1 MDIIQQKETI
11 NKKESNMYYK
21 NPTIEDLFEN
31 LRNNRSEVKT
41 FEDVVNH
48 YAGWNR
54 TLLVGDIDADLG
66 GAIESFI
73 RFYNLYDEEQNI
85 PVDQRKPIKIYID
98 SNGGDLCATFTIIDA
113 IRLSK
118 TPVWTIVIGSAYS
131 GGFFIAISGH
141 KRIAY
146 PLATYMY
153 HEGSTANIGD
163 AGKFRNFADFY
174 DRQLDTLK
182 DITLKYTNITEE
194 QYKEHKKDD
203 WWMDTKDA
211 IEYGVCDEIAEAF
224 V

>member
-1 MDIIQQKETI
+1 
-11 NKKESNMYYK
+11 MYY
-21 NPTIEDLFEN
+21 NIPTIKDLYES
-31 LRNNRSEVKT
+31 LKANRSEIKT
-41 FEDVVNH
+41 YEDVVNQH
-48 YAGWNR
+48 AGWTR

-73 RFYNLYDEEQNI
+73 RFYNQYDEEQNI
-85 PVDQRKPIKIYID
+85 PVEKRMPIKIYID

-131 GGFFIAISGH
+131 GGFFISIAGH
-141 KRIAY
+141 KRFAY
-146 PLATYMY
+146 PLATFMY
-153 HEGSTANIGD
+153 HEGSTGNIAD

-174 DRQLDTLK
+174 DRQLEMLK
-182 DITLKYTNITEE
+182 QITLKYTNITEE

-203 WWMDTKDA
+203 WWLDTKEA
-211 IEYGVCDEIAEAF
+211 LELGVIDEVVEEF

>member
-1 MDIIQQKETI
+1 
-11 NKKESNMYYK
+11 MYY
-21 NPTIEDLFEN
+21 NIPTIKDLYES
-31 LRNNRSEVKT
+31 LKVNRSEIKT
-41 FEDVVNH
+41 YEDVVNQH
-48 YAGWNR
+48 AGWTR

-73 RFYNLYDEEQNI
+73 RFYNKYDEEQEI
-85 PVDQRKPIKIYID
+85 PVEKRMPIKIYID

-131 GGFFIAISGH
+131 GGFFISIAGH
-141 KRIAY
+141 KRFAY
-146 PLATYMY
+146 PLATFMY
-153 HEGSTANIGD
+153 HEGSTGNIAD

-174 DRQLDTLK
+174 DRQLEMLK
-182 DITLKYTNITEE
+182 QITLKYTNITEE

-203 WWMDTKDA
+203 WWLDA
-211 IEYGVCDEIAEAF
+211 EEAVELGICDEIVKEF

>member
-1 MDIIQQKETI
+1 
-11 NKKESNMYYK
+11 MYY
-21 NPTIEDLFEN
+21 NIPTIKDLYES
-31 LRNNRSEVKT
+31 LKMNRSEIKT
-41 FEDVVNH
+41 YEDVVNQH
-48 YAGWNR
+48 AGWTR

-73 RFYNLYDEEQNI
+73 RFYNQYDEEQNI
-85 PVDQRKPIKIYID
+85 PVDQRMPIKIYID

-131 GGFFIAISGH
+131 GSFNISIAGH
-141 KRIAY
+141 KRFAY
-146 PLATYMY
+146 PLATFMY
-153 HEGSTANIGD
+153 HEGSTGNIAD

-174 DRQLDTLK
+174 DRQLEMLK
-182 DITLKYTNITEE
+182 QITLKYTNITEE

-203 WWMDTKDA
+203 WWLDTKEA
-211 IEYGVCDEIAEAF
+211 LELGVIDEIVEEF

>member
-1 MDIIQQKETI
+1 
-11 NKKESNMYYK
+11 MYYNEPK
-21 NPTIEDLFEN
+21 IKDLYEN
-31 LRNNRSEVKT
+31 LKNNRSEIKNY
-41 FEDVVNH
+41 EDVVNQ

-54 TLLVGDIDADLG
+54 TLLVGDIDSDLG

-73 RFYNLYDEEQNI
+73 RFYNEYDEQENI
-85 PVDQRKPIKIYID
+85 PVDKRKPIKIYID
-98 SNGGDLCATFTIIDA
+98 SNGGDLCATFTIIDS

-131 GGFFIAISGH
+131 GGFFISIAGH

-146 PLATYMY
+146 PLATFMY
-153 HEGSTANIGD
+153 HEGSTGNIGD

-174 DRQLDTLK
+174 ERQLDTLK

-203 WWMDTKDA
+203 WWIDTKEA
-211 IEYGVCDEIAEAF
+211 LELGIIDEIAEEF